1 MKRKI
6 KIGNI
11 LIILSF
17 AMAFISFLMMFAT
30 RFENIDDYK
39 NWAYMLVIS
48 FVNLVFLLALKES
61 KWRKIQ
67 KFK

>member
-17 AMAFISFLMMFAT
+17 AMTFISFLMMFAT

-61 KWRKIQ
+61 KWKKIQ